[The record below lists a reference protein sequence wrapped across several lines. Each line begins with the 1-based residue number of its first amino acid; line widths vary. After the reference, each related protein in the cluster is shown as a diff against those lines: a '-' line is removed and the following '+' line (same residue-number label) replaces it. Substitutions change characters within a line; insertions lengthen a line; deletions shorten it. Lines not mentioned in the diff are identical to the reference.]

1 MVWWVIPGKLARGQR
16 PGYRSGSEFSVQR
29 DVVDAWAEAARTA
42 GIASVLCLLGPDQLP
57 LYGRALPQGLL
68 RFYEESGFSVG
79 SIPVIDG
86 LQEPYTTH
94 HLEEAWRLYQLLPK
108 PVLVHCSAGVDRTG
122 RVIEHLLAKLGETE
136 EA

>member
-1 MVWWVIPGKLARGQR
+1 MVWWVIPGQLARGQR

-29 DVVDAWAEAARTA
+29 EVVERWAEDAHAA

-57 LYGRALPQGLL
+57 LYTRALPQGLL

-79 SIPVIDG
+79 SIPVVDG
-86 LQEPYTTH
+86 LPEPYTPQ

-122 RVIEHLLAKLGETE
+122 RIIDHLLTQLGQRA